1 VKLVAILLLAL
12 EICSCGPSK
21 PIITLEM
28 QNHSRAE
35 WILVSVRDTSVIL
48 LPTFEPIGKAIAFT
62 HAIVMQDR
70 DIWRIVLHPDFTF
83 LSRMPIALFG
93 TGVGIA
99 LKACDCED
107 RLSHSVIGFA
117 AGWTVGGLSFL
128 LENLKQD
135 TYYPWI
141 EDDRERLR
149 RSAVFP
155 IEPEI
160 MQYIH

>member
-1 VKLVAILLLAL
+1 MKYIAILWLAL
-12 EICSCGPSK
+12 FLCSCGASK

-48 LPTFEPIGKAIAFT
+48 LPTFEEIGRGIAFT
-62 HAIVMQDR
+62 HAVVLQDK
-70 DIWRIVLHPDFTF
+70 DIWRIVLHPSFTF
-83 LSRMPIALFG
+83 FTRLPMALFG
-93 TGVGIA
+93 AGVGVA

-107 RLSHSVIGFA
+107 RLSHAVIGFA
-117 AGWTVGGLSFL
+117 AGWTLGGLLFL

-141 EDDRERLR
+141 EDDRIRLR
-149 RSAVFP
+149 KSAVFP
-155 IEPEI
+155 VEPEI